1 MQFRVTS
8 PAQCSNSSMTG
19 ERMSENNQRTTINR
33 VKTGA
38 FERRFSMAKM
48 GIVAGTR
55 LAAQSAGNMFTAK
68 EERAQRQKD
77 ILSKQAHYLADEIGK
92 LKGSI
97 VKIGQMMALYGE
109 HFLPVEVTDALHTL
123 EDETAALDWTS
134 IYEALEDELGSE
146 KLADLEIEEKP
157 IGTASLGQVHR
168 AVIKETGE
176 QICLKV
182 QYPGVAEAVDSDLNA
197 VKTLLKLVKVVPIT
211 EEFEGWFDEIREM
224 MYREVDYVHEAE
236 KTQLFREHLKN
247 DQRYIVP
254 KIYPDFCTPK
264 VIATSYEPGVGIDSA
279 ETKALSQERRNRLCE
294 ASLDLC
300 WREVFQWGEMQTDP
314 NFGNYFVRLADHES
328 KNGDKT
334 SGEIDRIVLLDF
346 GAVREFSA
354 KTIEPG
360 KKIVKA
366 SFLHDTELLFEAI
379 EELNFFGEDP
389 PTSTKENLSKLCF
402 MAMEPFADCDKF
414 PPPAY
419 LLNDKGEYIWGAS
432 DLAARLSLQAGL
444 SATSRH
450 FAVPPRELM
459 FLARKI
465 MGAYTFMSVLS
476 AELKGYNILVP
487 YIESMSNAKLSA
499 EAKPNEKVT
508 SDE

>member
-1 MQFRVTS
+1 
-8 PAQCSNSSMTG
+8 
-19 ERMSENNQRTTINR
+19 MSEHNSRTTIKR

-68 EERAQRQKD
+68 DERQDRQKD
-77 ILSKQAHYLADEIGK
+77 ILSKQALYLADEIGK

-109 HFLPVEVTDALHTL
+109 HFLPQEVTEALHTL

-134 IYEALEDELGSE
+134 IHEALEDELGNDALA
-146 KLADLEIEEKP
+146 KLDIEETP
-157 IGTASLGQVHR
+157 IGAASLGQVHR
-168 AVIKETGE
+168 ATIKATGE

-197 VKTLLKLVKVVPIT
+197 VKTLLRLIKVVPIT
-211 EEFEGWFDEIREM
+211 EEFEGWFNEIREM
-224 MYREVDYVHEAE
+224 MYREVDYIHEAE
-236 KTQLFREHLKN
+236 KTHAFYERLI
-247 DQRYIVP
+247 DDPRYIVP
-254 KIYPDFCTPK
+254 KVFNEFCSKK
-264 VIATSYEPGVGIDSA
+264 VIATAYEPGVNIDSE
-279 ETKALSQERRNRLCE
+279 ETKALSQERRNKLCE

-300 WREVFQWGEMQTDP
+300 WREVFDWEEMQTDP
-314 NFGNYFVRLADHES
+314 NFGNYFVRLRENEDAP
-328 KNGDKT
+328 DK
-334 SGEIDRIVLLDF
+334 IVLLDF
-346 GAVREFSA
+346 GAVRQFSA
-354 KTIEPG
+354 HTIQPG
-360 KKIVKA
+360 KKLIRA
-366 SFLHDTELLFEAI
+366 SFQRDSTLLMEAI
-379 EELNFFGEDP
+379 EELKFFNDTP
-389 PTSTKENLSKLCF
+389 PDSVIESLSKLCF
-402 MAMEPFADCDKF
+402 LAMEPFTDYSKF
-414 PPPAY
+414 PPPDY
-419 LLNDKGEYIWGAS
+419 LINEKGEYLWSES

-476 AELKGYNILVP
+476 AELKGYDILRP
-487 YIESMSNAKLSA
+487 YLAR
-499 EAKPNEKVT
+499 T
-508 SDE
+508 